1 MKRELDKLPETEK
14 AKKVEL
20 VMAENIKKMRD
31 LKNDEMVKKYVDR
44 V

>member
-1 MKRELDKLPETEK
+1 MKTELDKIPENEK

-20 VMAENIKKMRD
+20 VMQQNIKRMRD
-31 LKNDEMVKKYVDR
+31 LKNDETVKKYVDR